1 MEYKI
6 SPNFNDSKLDLDS
19 IEDLIDVFEDRT
31 RYWLFEP
38 SKNLLGTQH
47 GDIAGLGLLLTY
59 FEGITIYVKGKDSKN
74 NSKVFFKEGF
84 LSVFKASGID
94 DELLERV
101 SDIFYTDARCGF
113 FHDGFGFRSRI
124 LVSPDANQDLIITL
138 PKKNG
143 LIDRDGEI
151 QSIIVNPNRLFPAIE
166 YHFNQYLK
174 KLRDKSN
181 KDLRA
186 KFQEACKI
194 KWAMEG
200 PPIVIGLDPNDITSP

>member
-6 SPNFNDSKLDLDS
+6 SPNFADSKLNLDN
-19 IEDLIDVFEDRT
+19 IDDLIDVFEDRT

-38 SKNLLGTQH
+38 SKNLLGKQQ

-74 NSKVFFKEGF
+74 NSKAFFKEGF

-94 DELLERV
+94 DELLKRV
-101 SDIFYTDARCGF
+101 ADIFYTDARCGF

-124 LVSPDANQDLIITL
+124 LVSLDANQDLIITL

-143 LIDRDGEI
+143 RIDRDGEI
-151 QSIIVNPNRLFPAIE
+151 QSIIVNPIRLFPAIK
-166 YHFNQYLK
+166 YHFNQYLNQI
-174 KLRDKSN
+174 RDKSN

-186 KFQEACKI
+186 KFQDACKI
-194 KWAMEG
+194 KWALEG
-200 PPIVIGLDPNDITSP
+200 PPIVIGLDPQKI